1 MQQGIRETLQ
11 ICCLHYV
18 SPHMP
23 AYDWTCR
30 VCESVNPPR
39 TEHCSACGFP
49 AYASG
54 REIQRAI
61 DLRKG
66 KQEPIEV
73 TKAADEPKEV
83 DIVER
88 IDKLPQSKRPLAYAL
103 FAVSSIGAGL
113 FELWP
118 GWGLSLLGLAVAI
131 VASIA
136 LHRMFPKITLPKRF
150 LPKHRRGE
158 VSSGG

>member
-1 MQQGIRETLQ
+1 
-11 ICCLHYV
+11 
-18 SPHMP
+18 MP

-30 VCESVNPPR
+30 VCNSANPPR
-39 TEHCSACGFP
+39 TEHCVSCGFP

-54 REIQRAI
+54 QQIQRALE
-61 DLRKG
+61 LRNG
-66 KQEPIEV
+66 KPDSSESLKTAE
-73 TKAADEPKEV
+73 EPKEA

-88 IDKLPQSKRPLAYAL
+88 IDTLPQTKRPFAYVL
-103 FAVSSIGAGL
+103 FAISCIGVAL

-136 LHRMFPKITLPKRF
+136 LHRMFPKINLPKRF
-150 LPKHRRGE
+150 LAKHRRGE
-158 VSSGG
+158 VSRGG